1 MQSNVKIL
9 SLGEMVRNR
18 RGSFVYKFV
27 VFIFSAALRLF
38 FRRIETVNKEVVPEN
53 DAVIFVMNHPNG
65 LIDPALV
72 FVALPRKISFL
83 AKSTLFKMPVISW
96 LLRTVEALPLYRK
109 VDAGEDVSKN
119 KRTFELCESL
129 LRSGGAIALF
139 PEGVSHNSPKMMPL
153 KTGASRIA
161 LGAASVGEKPLN
173 LKIVPVGLFY
183 TSKTTFR
190 SEALLHFGEPFE
202 VFPTQLD
209 SENQPPREAVK
220 DITNKIEKSLKEV
233 TLNAENEIELERA
246 NRAEE
251 LFSSVSEGLNF
262 EKSLAERFVF
272 LKEYVSKPFEEKYTL
287 NRENKPLEDRIE
299 RYENKLRELN
309 IEPENLS
316 LTEHSFW
323 YVFRYFFLRLYLILL
338 FSPLSLI
345 GAVLHFPA
353 YQLCKFLADRNTH
366 HGVDD
371 IVSTVKILAAM
382 VFMPATWLIL
392 AIVLYF
398 KWGWEIAL
406 ISIPVSF
413 ICGHAALWS
422 WEELEDLRGW
432 FRAVRLFYLKR
443 DLFLQLI
450 VERRNLHDEMT
461 KSGKVE
467 KEKREK
473 VF

>member
-1 MQSNVKIL
+1 MTTNVKTL

-38 FRRIETVNKEVVPEN
+38 FRRIETVNKEIVPKD

-119 KRTFELCESL
+119 KRTFEMCEKL
-129 LRSGGAIALF
+129 LRTGGAIALF
-139 PEGVSHNSPKMMPL
+139 PEGVSHNSPKMKPL
-153 KTGASRIA
+153 KTGAARIA
-161 LGAASVGEKPLN
+161 LGAASVSEKQLN

-202 VFPTQLD
+202 VFPTELD
-209 SENQPPREAVK
+209 AENQPPHKIVK
-220 DITNKIEKSLKEV
+220 DLTSQIEKSLKEV
-233 TLNAENEIELERA
+233 TLNAESEIELERA
-246 NRAEE
+246 NKAEN

-262 EKSLAERFVF
+262 EKTLAERFVF
-272 LKEYVSKPFEEKYTL
+272 LKEYVSKPFEEKYKL

-299 RYENKLRELN
+299 RYEGKLRELN

-323 YVFRYFFLRLYLILL
+323 FVFRYFFLRLYLILL
-338 FSPLSLI
+338 FSPLSMI
-345 GAVLHFPA
+345 GAILHFPA
-353 YQLCKFLADRNTH
+353 YQLCRFLAERNTH

-382 VFMPATWLIL
+382 LFMPLTWIIL

-398 KWGWEIAL
+398 NWGWEIAL
-406 ISIPVSF
+406 ISIPVAF
-413 ICGHAALWS
+413 ICGYAALRS

-443 DLFLQLI
+443 EMFLQLI
-450 VERRNLHDEMT
+450 VERQNLADEMV
-461 KSGKVE
+461 KV
-467 KEKREK
+467 KK
-473 VF
+473 